1 MKIQLLMSPG
11 CGHGQRA
18 LELVVD
24 VVGQAAPGAEVE
36 TIQVATPEDAV
47 RHSFPGSP
55 TVRVNGVDID
65 PEAPKNVG
73 LG

>member
-11 CGHGQRA
+11 CSHGQRA
-18 LELVVD
+18 LALILD

-36 TIQVATPEDAV
+36 TIEVATPEDAV
-47 RHSFPGSP
+47 RLSFPGSP